1 LPDAYL
7 PENRSADPEAFSLEE
22 RVMSAA
28 TRYKVSF
35 VVEDGSHSGAII
47 NMDHRPRVGEE
58 IQLDRAVYE
67 ILEVEELIPPTD
79 DFGFLHATCR
89 RVRNLP

>member
-1 LPDAYL
+1 
-7 PENRSADPEAFSLEE
+7 
-22 RVMSAA
+22 MSAA